1 MTDAENVSEERVEAA
16 FRAGRLARIS
26 ASSNLKTAARYEM
39 SEGEKLFM
47 QAALL
52 ADAPYAAS
60 RYADGVREGLRMARD
75 ELAKHG
81 FGIKQVRDIFDLIDA
96 RIKEWK

>member
-1 MTDAENVSEERVEAA
+1 MTDAENVSKERVEAA
-16 FRAGRLARIS
+16 ARCIAGEWWSNDPIVANSYRRQAIS
-26 ASSNLKTAARYEM
+26 VLT
-39 SEGEKLFM
+39 
-47 QAALL
+47 

-60 RYADGVREGLRMARD
+60 RYADGVREGLRMARE

-96 RIKEWK
+96 RIKEGE